1 MMQRAI
7 WVFWPAF
14 IVAAGAEGVLFTLV
28 DPMSLHIFNEPH
40 HYSRLTIY
48 SVAFLALWL
57 FAATS
62 SALTCFFQRTAA
74 EINRCPLTPVQ
85 RPIGCPKREE
95 SDACC

>member
-7 WVFWPAF
+7 WVLWPAF

-28 DPMSLHIFNEPH
+28 DPMSLRLFGEPH
-40 HYSRLTIY
+40 DYSRLTVY
-48 SVAFLALWL
+48 SVGFLALWM

-74 EINRCPLTPVQ
+74 EINRCPLTPIQ
-85 RPIGCPKREE
+85 RPIGCPKREG
-95 SDACC
+95 SDAVC